1 MNISWNLLEQ
11 WAKGRGRIP
20 AGCTLE
26 YEFRP
31 SLSWY
36 PNIHTVH
43 AFWIKQNPDKEER
56 LFWHLDGAEQKAVE
70 REYLQSKYK
79 QYTRRA
85 AIDCSWQRFTLTNPQ
100 GKKIILQMDRN
111 QHVVELKEVTKPV
124 TFLEV
129 A

>member
-1 MNISWNLLEQ
+1 MKISWALLEQ
-11 WAKGRGRIP
+11 WARGRGKIP

-43 AFWIKQNPDKEER
+43 AYWITQNPDKEQR
-56 LFWHLDGAEQKAVE
+56 MFWHLESSEQKDVE

-79 QYTRRA
+79 QYTKRA
-85 AIDCSWQRFTLTNPQ
+85 LCDCSWQRFTLTNMD
-100 GKKIILQMDRN
+100 GKQIILQMDR
-111 QHVVELKEVTKPV
+111 QGHVIELKQVTSQF
-124 TFLEV
+124 TYLEV